1 MDIIFLSAG
10 ILISFIL
17 FIFIFMVLK
26 KKSTSTLSL
35 SKKSPSSNGRL
46 KELEKLLAENK
57 NLSARLAFLEEKCL
71 VLDIRVGAL
80 TEANLELEKQRDY
93 LLKQHKKLE
102 ELQDRKNDLMTMVVH
117 DIKNPAAAI
126 QNFVQLLESYD
137 LNAVEQQDL
146 MKNLLST
153 SNKILRLA
161 EEVTQLVGLEEQL
174 LKLNL
179 QKYSI
184 NKTIETVKQRFDF
197 TAKQKQILLSLDL
210 DYEIPEIEFDPDK
223 IDEVVDNLISN
234 AIKFAPKETEIK
246 IVSEQSKDV
255 VSVKVIDNGY
265 GLPSAELERAFE
277 KGVKLSRKPTGGES
291 SSGFGLWIV
300 KRIVE
305 EHNGKV
311 WAESND
317 GYGSTFAFEL
327 PAKI

>member
-1 MDIIFLSAG
+1 MDIILLSAG
-10 ILISFIL
+10 IVFSFFL
-17 FIFIFMVLK
+17 FIFIFIMLK
-26 KKSTSTLSL
+26 KKSSSYEHLPD
-35 SKKSPSSNGRL
+35 KSSPIIGN
-46 KELEKLLAENK
+46 KTEIDKLLAENK

-71 VLDIRVGAL
+71 ILDIRISAL
-80 TEANLELEKQRDY
+80 SGANLELEKQRDY
-93 LLKQHKKLE
+93 LLRQQKKLE
-102 ELQDRKNDLMTMVVH
+102 ELQNQKNDLMTMVVH

-137 LNAVEQQDL
+137 LNAVEQQEL
-146 MKNLLST
+146 MKSLLST
-153 SNKILRLA
+153 SHKILKLA
-161 EEVTQLVGLEEQL
+161 EEVTQLVSLEEQL

-184 NKTIETVKQRFDF
+184 NKTIQTVKQRFDF
-197 TAKQKQILLSLDL
+197 TAKQKELLLSLDL
-210 DYEIPEIEFDPDK
+210 DEEIEEIEIDPDK

-246 IVSEQSKDV
+246 IVSEKRNGAV
-255 VSVKVIDNGY
+255 IVKVIDNGY
-265 GLPSAELERAFE
+265 GLPKAELERAFD

-311 WAESND
+311 WAESNE

-327 PAKI
+327 PA